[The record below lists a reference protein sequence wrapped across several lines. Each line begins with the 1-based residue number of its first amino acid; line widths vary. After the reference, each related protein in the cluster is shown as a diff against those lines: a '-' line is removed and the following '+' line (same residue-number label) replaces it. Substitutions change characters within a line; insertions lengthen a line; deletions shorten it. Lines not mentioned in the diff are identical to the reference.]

1 MAWTYALVRMGVRER
16 ALVGSACGSDSPDSS
31 TYQTV
36 RPLRAMDPRAI
47 LSTRLA
53 PALGQT
59 TEFLDILAEAPRS
72 DPFVGPDQHA
82 LEELLASFEPVT
94 ATR

>member
-1 MAWTYALVRMGVRER
+1 
-16 ALVGSACGSDSPDSS
+16 
-31 TYQTV
+31 
-36 RPLRAMDPRAI
+36 MDPRAI
-47 LSTRLA
+47 LSTHLA